1 MTASDHLAVGAI
13 KCMNRLGVRIPE
25 DVSVIGFDDIDLCEI
40 VNPTL
45 TTIKQPKT
53 EMGRCAAHLLL
64 DLMQNEHVPDGKHI
78 FEGIIVKRNSTMSH
92 R

>member
-1 MTASDHLAVGAI
+1 
-13 KCMNRLGVRIPE
+13 MNRHGVQIPE

-45 TTIKQPKT
+45 TTIKQPIA
-53 EMGRCAAHLLL
+53 EMGRCAAQLLL
-64 DLMQNEHVPDGKHI
+64 DLVQNENVLEDKYI
-78 FEGIIVKRNSTMSH
+78 FEGTIIKRNSTVNH